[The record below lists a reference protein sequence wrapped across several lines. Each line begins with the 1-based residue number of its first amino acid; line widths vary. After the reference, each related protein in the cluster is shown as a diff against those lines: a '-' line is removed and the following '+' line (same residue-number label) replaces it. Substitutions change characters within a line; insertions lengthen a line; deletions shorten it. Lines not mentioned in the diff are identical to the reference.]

1 MYQAILPAGLIVPAT
16 VVLPKTGDNTLL
28 AVTAVVSILVGL
40 TIIVTSV
47 ARMVAKRAQNK
58 A

>member
-1 MYQAILPAGLIVPAT
+1 MYQAILGTAVTVPAA

-28 AVTAVVSILVGL
+28 AVTAAVSVLVGL
-40 TIIVTSV
+40 AIIVTSV
-47 ARMVAKRAQNK
+47 ARMVAKRANK

>member
-1 MYQAILPAGLIVPAT
+1 MYQAILGTAVTVPAA

-40 TIIVTSV
+40 AIIVTSV
-47 ARMVAKRAQNK
+47 ARMVAKRAHK

>member
-1 MYQAILPAGLIVPAT
+1 MYQAILGTAVTVPAA
-16 VVLPKTGDNTLL
+16 VVLPKTGDNTML

-40 TIIVTSV
+40 AIIVTSV
-47 ARMVAKRAQNK
+47 ARMVAKRAHK